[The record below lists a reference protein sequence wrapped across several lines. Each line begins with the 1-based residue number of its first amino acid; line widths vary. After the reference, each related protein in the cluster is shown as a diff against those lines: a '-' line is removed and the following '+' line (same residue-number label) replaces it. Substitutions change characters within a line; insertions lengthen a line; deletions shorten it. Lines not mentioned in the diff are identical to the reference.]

1 MQIMRVLRSQSKD
14 IFAASILLLCSVFL
28 STRAEDNPKELTL
41 DLGKGVKLELVLIP
55 PGTFEMGSLEKE
67 EGRAKSETRHTVTLT
82 KPFYMGKYEVTQE
95 QFEALMGEN
104 PSKLKGPTLPAE
116 RITWEEAAKFCAKL
130 SEKSG
135 KTVLLPTEAQWEYAC
150 RAGTTTVFNTGD
162 TLAALDA
169 NVNGDGKYGGS
180 EKGENRQKTLSVGS
194 FKPNAFG
201 LFDMHGNVWEWCR
214 DFYDENY
221 YATSPAQ
228 DPEGPAKS
236 SEDPPVRV
244 ARGGSYASFPAKARS
259 ACRDRLGPAYRN
271 ARGGFRIS
279 VQIDK

>member
-1 MQIMRVLRSQSKD
+1 MRNCRSKKVFFAVSAVLLS
-14 IFAASILLLCSVFL
+14 AVLLGA
-28 STRAEDNPKELTL
+28 RAEDNPKELAL

-55 PGTFEMGSLEKE
+55 PGTFEMGSLDAE
-67 EGRAKSETRHTVTLT
+67 EGRSKSETRHTVTLT

-95 QFEALMGEN
+95 QFDALMGDN
-104 PSKLKGPTLPAE
+104 SSKFKGPTLPVE
-116 RITWEEAAKFCAKL
+116 RVTWEEAAKFCAKL

-135 KTVLLPTEAQWEYAC
+135 KSVLLPTEAQWEYAC
-150 RAGTTTVFNTGD
+150 RAGTTTAFNTGE
-162 TLAALDA
+162 TLAPLDA
-169 NVNGDGKYGGS
+169 NLNGEGKSGGS
-180 EKGENRQKTLSVGS
+180 EKGENRQKTLPVGS

-201 LFDMHGNVWEWCR
+201 LYDMHGNVWEWCR
-214 DFYDENY
+214 DFYDEAY
-221 YATSPAQ
+221 YAASPAQ

-279 VQIDK
+279 VQIEK